1 MERNERHHLSG
12 SLTKV
17 SVAVGLAAL
26 LCVPSASLAADA
38 YSAGNAV
45 PAQAVQQGQTV
56 RGTVV
61 DENGEPMI
69 GVTVKAKDG
78 QAAVTDLDGN
88 FRLAARSGD
97 ELELS
102 YVGYKTLTV
111 RATSA
116 PMSITMEA
124 DVASLDDV
132 VVIGYGTV
140 KKRDLTGAVAT
151 MKNEDIVIA
160 PTGNVMEALQGKI
173 AGMDITKSSGQIG
186 AGVNILLRGSR
197 SIYGDNSP
205 LFIIDG
211 LPGSMDDVNPNDI
224 ESVDVLKD
232 ASSTAIYGS
241 AGANGVVIITT
252 KRGNTGKVNV
262 NFDAYYGFSGSP
274 EYKHGMTG
282 QEWTDYF
289 SEAYAYIN
297 GTYPSNISALM
308 GGNQAYV
315 DAYNNGQ
322 WIDWADEAM
331 GGTATTQKYTLS
343 VSGGTEK
350 TKIYASVMYNRD
362 QGLLENEVRDKYSM
376 RLNLDQQLFKW
387 AKIGLTS
394 SINYSKHNR
403 GENHTFTKSLTSF
416 PLGQAYNDEGEINYE
431 YIDNQYTPLGD
442 YIKNQYVNNT
452 KATYINATGYLELT
466 PLKGLTL
473 RSQLNTSISH
483 SRHGVYWGAQA
494 NALRPTYAG
503 TPAAQWNDI
512 DNYNF
517 NWENIISYNVT
528 VAKDHDF
535 GITGVSSWQR
545 KTTESLTADA
555 GGQDLDVWTF
565 WRMMSGSDFRNES
578 AYSQTQKMSYAVRFN
593 YSYKGRYLFTFS
605 NRWDGVSFFSEGN
618 KWDTFP
624 AGAIAWRISDE
635 PFMKSTRSWLDNLK
649 LRVGAGITGNSGI
662 TQNLGVSGTSAGND
676 EHGGV
681 GMLGAVGAYATQT
694 SVYKYPSAGISL
706 NGQAV
711 PFVQYLA
718 PYGNASLGWEKSYN
732 WNFGLDFSVLG
743 GRIDGSIDYFTTVT
757 RGLLFK
763 RTMPVTSG
771 ATGWGS
777 PLNSWENI
785 AKTSNRGLEFTI
797 NSRNIITKD
806 FRWTTTLT
814 GTWGKEKIESLPDG
828 DIIAEN
834 LFIGQPI
841 KAIYDYKYA
850 GIWGTDTPQE
860 ILDAYGVKPGWV
872 KIETNDKDGDGGV
885 HPYSEDDRKI
895 IGHEN
900 PNWILGLN
908 NTFTYKGFDLTV
920 YIMGRFGQTI
930 YSDLMGQ
937 YTAKS
942 SITQNQI
949 SGIDYWT
956 EDNQGA
962 YFPRPGSGDEQTTGI
977 TALRIFD
984 GSFIKVKNITLGYTL
999 PQSWTRHALIERC
1012 RFYFTAY
1019 NPWIFAMDSMLDGTD
1034 PEMGGSDVFPTYKQY
1049 VFGVNIT
1056 F

>member
-1 MERNERHHLSG
+1 MKKSEKHYLRSG
-12 SLTKV
+12 LTK
-17 SVAVGLAAL
+17 ATAAFGLSAL
-26 LCVPSASLAADA
+26 LCVPVCSYAADA
-38 YSAGNAV
+38 QAKAV
-45 PAQAVQQGQTV
+45 PAQAVQQGHTV
-56 RGTVV
+56 KGKIV

-69 GVTVKAKDG
+69 GVTVRVNGGKA
-78 QAAVTDLDGN
+78 ATVTDLDGN
-88 FRLAARSGD
+88 FSLNARPGD
-97 ELELS
+97 MLEIS
-102 YVGYKTLTV
+102 YVGYKTANV
-111 RATSA
+111 RAKSSA
-116 PMSITMEA
+116 MNIQMEA
-124 DVASLDDV
+124 DVTGLDDV

-140 KKRDLTGAVAT
+140 KKRDLTGAVTT
-151 MKNEDIVIA
+151 MKNEDITIA
-160 PTGNVMEALQGKI
+160 PTGNVMEALQGKV

-252 KRGNTGKVNV
+252 KRGQTGKVNI

-289 SEAYAYIN
+289 SEAYAYKN
-297 GTYPSNISALM
+297 GQYPANISALL
-308 GGNQAYV
+308 GGNQAYI

-331 GGTATTQKYTLS
+331 GGTATTQKYSLS
-343 VSGGTEK
+343 VTGGTEK

-387 AKIGLTS
+387 AKMGVTS

-416 PLGQAYNDEGEINYE
+416 PLGQAYNEDGEINYE

-442 YIKNQYVNNT
+442 YIENQYVNNT
-452 KATYINATGYLELT
+452 KMTYINATGYLELT
-466 PLKGLTL
+466 PVKGLTL
-473 RSQLNTSISH
+473 RTQLNTGISH
-483 SRHGVYWGAQA
+483 QRRGLYWGAEA

-512 DNYNF
+512 DNYNL
-517 NWENIISYNVT
+517 NWENIISYNLT
-528 VAKDHDF
+528 VARDHEF
-535 GITGVSSWQR
+535 GITGVSSWQHN
-545 KTTESLTADA
+545 TTESLTADA

-565 WRMMSGSDFRNES
+565 WRMMSGTEFRNES
-578 AYSQTQKMSYAVRFN
+578 GYSQSKKMSYAVRFN

-605 NRWDGVSFFSEGN
+605 NRWDGVSFFSKGN
-618 KWDTFP
+618 KWDSFP

-662 TQNLGVSGTSAGND
+662 TKNLGVSGTSAGND
-676 EHGGV
+676 EYGGV

-694 SVYKYPSAGISL
+694 QVYKYPSAGISL

-711 PFVQYLA
+711 PFVQYLS

-732 WNFGLDFSVLG
+732 WNFGIDFSVLG
-743 GRIDGSIDYFTTVT
+743 GRIDGSLDYFTTVT
-757 RGLLFK
+757 RGLLFN
-763 RTMPVTSG
+763 RTMPVTSA

-785 AKTSNRGLEFTI
+785 AKTSNQGFEFTI
-797 NSRNIITKD
+797 NSRNIVTKD
-806 FRWTTTLT
+806 FRWNTTLT
-814 GTWGKEKIESLPDG
+814 GTWGREKIESLPSG

-834 LFIGQPI
+834 LFVGQPI

-850 GIWGTDTPQE
+850 GIWGTNTPQSV
-860 ILDAYGVKPGWV
+860 LDAYGVKPGWV
-872 KIETNDKDGDGGV
+872 MIETNDKDGDGGV

-895 IGHEN
+895 LGHQN

-920 YIMGRFGQTI
+920 YVMGRFGQTI

-942 SITQNQI
+942 DITQNQI

-962 YFPRPGSGDEQTTGI
+962 YFPRPGTGDEQTTGI
-977 TALRIFD
+977 TALRIYD
-984 GSFIKVKNITLGYTL
+984 GSFIKIKNITLGYTL
-999 PQSWTRHALIERC
+999 PKSITRHALIEKC

-1049 VFGVNIT
+1049 VFGVNLT

>member
-1 MERNERHHLSG
+1 MKKSEKHYLRSG
-12 SLTKV
+12 LTK
-17 SVAVGLAAL
+17 ATAAFGLSAL
-26 LCVPSASLAADA
+26 LCVPVCSFAADA
-38 YSAGNAV
+38 QAKAV
-45 PAQAVQQGQTV
+45 PAQAVQQGHTV
-56 RGTVV
+56 KGKIV

-69 GVTVKAKDG
+69 GVTVRVNGGKA
-78 QAAVTDLDGN
+78 ATVTDLDGN
-88 FRLAARSGD
+88 FSLNARPGD
-97 ELELS
+97 MLEIS
-102 YVGYKTLTV
+102 YVGYKTANV
-111 RATSA
+111 RAKSSA
-116 PMSITMEA
+116 MNIQMEA
-124 DVASLDDV
+124 DVTGLDDV

-140 KKRDLTGAVAT
+140 KKRDLTGAVTT
-151 MKNEDIVIA
+151 MKNEDITIA
-160 PTGNVMEALQGKI
+160 PTGNVMEALQGKV

-252 KRGNTGKVNV
+252 KRGQTGKVNI

-274 EYKHGMTG
+274 EYEHGMTG

-289 SEAYAYIN
+289 SEAYAYKN
-297 GTYPSNISALM
+297 GQYPANISALL
-308 GGNQAYV
+308 GGNQAYI

-331 GGTATTQKYTLS
+331 GGTATTQKYSLS
-343 VSGGTEK
+343 VTGGTEK

-387 AKIGLTS
+387 AKMGVTS

-416 PLGQAYNDEGEINYE
+416 PLGQAYNEDGEINYE

-442 YIKNQYVNNT
+442 YIENQYVNNT
-452 KATYINATGYLELT
+452 KMTYINATGYLELT
-466 PLKGLTL
+466 PVKGLTL
-473 RSQLNTSISH
+473 RTQLNTGISH
-483 SRHGVYWGAQA
+483 QRRGLYWGAEA

-503 TPAAQWNDI
+503 TPAAQWNGI
-512 DNYNF
+512 DNYNL
-517 NWENIISYNVT
+517 NWENIISYNLT
-528 VAKDHDF
+528 VARDHEF
-535 GITGVSSWQR
+535 GITGVSSWQHN
-545 KTTESLTADA
+545 TTESITADA

-565 WRMMSGSDFRNES
+565 WRMMSGNQFRNES
-578 AYSQTQKMSYAVRFN
+578 AYAQTKKMSYAVRFN

-605 NRWDGVSFFSEGN
+605 NRWDGVSFFSKGN
-618 KWDTFP
+618 KWDSFP

-635 PFMKSTRSWLDNLK
+635 PFMESTRSWLDNLK

-662 TQNLGVSGTSAGND
+662 TDNLGVSGLSAGND

-681 GMLGAVGAYATQT
+681 GMLGAVGAYSTLTQA
-694 SVYKYPSAGISL
+694 YKYPSAGISL

-711 PFVQYLA
+711 PFVQYLS

-732 WNFGLDFSVLG
+732 WNFGIDFSVLG
-743 GRIDGSIDYFTTVT
+743 GRIDGSLDYFTTVT
-757 RGLLFK
+757 RGLLFN
-763 RTMPVTSG
+763 RTMPVTSA

-785 AKTSNRGLEFTI
+785 AKTSNQGFEFTI
-797 NSRNIITKD
+797 NSRNIVTKD
-806 FRWTTTLT
+806 FRWNTTLT
-814 GTWGKEKIESLPDG
+814 GTWGREKIESLPSG

-834 LFIGQPI
+834 LFVGQPI

-850 GIWGTDTPQE
+850 GIWGTNTPQSV
-860 ILDAYGVKPGWV
+860 LDAYGVKPGWV
-872 KIETNDKDGDGGV
+872 MIETNDKDGDGGV

-895 IGHEN
+895 LGHQN

-920 YIMGRFGQTI
+920 YVMGRFGQTI

-942 SITQNQI
+942 DITQNQI

-962 YFPRPGSGDEQTTGI
+962 YFPRPGTGDEQTTGI
-977 TALRIFD
+977 TALRIYD
-984 GSFIKVKNITLGYTL
+984 GSFIKIKNITLGYTL
-999 PQSWTRHALIERC
+999 PKSITRHALIEKC

-1049 VFGVNIT
+1049 VFGVNLT

>member
-1 MERNERHHLSG
+1 MKKSEKHYLRSG
-12 SLTKV
+12 LTK
-17 SVAVGLAAL
+17 ATAAFGLSTL
-26 LCVPSASLAADA
+26 LCVPVCSFAADA
-38 YSAGNAV
+38 QAKAV
-45 PAQAVQQGQTV
+45 PAQAVQQGHTV
-56 RGTVV
+56 KGKIV

-69 GVTVKAKDG
+69 GVTVRVNGGKA
-78 QAAVTDLDGN
+78 ATVTDLDGN
-88 FRLAARSGD
+88 FSLNARPGD
-97 ELELS
+97 MLEIS
-102 YVGYKTLTV
+102 YVGYKTANV
-111 RATSA
+111 RAKSSA
-116 PMSITMEA
+116 MNIQMEA
-124 DVASLDDV
+124 DVTGLDDV

-140 KKRDLTGAVAT
+140 KKRDLTGAVTT
-151 MKNEDIVIA
+151 MKNEDITIA
-160 PTGNVMEALQGKI
+160 PTGNVMEALQGKV

-252 KRGNTGKVNV
+252 KRGQTGKVNI

-289 SEAYAYIN
+289 SEAYAYKN
-297 GTYPSNISALM
+297 GQYPANISALLN
-308 GGNQAYV
+308 GNQAYI

-331 GGTATTQKYTLS
+331 GGTATTQKYSLS
-343 VSGGTEK
+343 VTGGTEK

-387 AKIGLTS
+387 AKMGVTS

-416 PLGQAYNDEGEINYE
+416 PLGQAYNEDGEINYE

-442 YIKNQYVNNT
+442 YIENQYVNNT
-452 KATYINATGYLELT
+452 KMTYINATGYLELT
-466 PLKGLTL
+466 PVKGLTL
-473 RSQLNTSISH
+473 RTQLNTGISH
-483 SRHGVYWGAQA
+483 QRRGLYWGAEA

-512 DNYNF
+512 DNYNL
-517 NWENIISYNVT
+517 NWENIISYNLT
-528 VAKDHDF
+528 VARDHDF
-535 GITGVSSWQR
+535 GITGVSSWQHN
-545 KTTESLTADA
+545 TTESLTADA

-565 WRMMSGSDFRNES
+565 WRMMSGTEFRNES
-578 AYSQTQKMSYAVRFN
+578 GYSQSKKMSYAVRFN

-605 NRWDGVSFFSEGN
+605 NRWDGVSFFSKGN
-618 KWDTFP
+618 KWDSFP

-662 TQNLGVSGTSAGND
+662 TKNLGVSGTSAGND

-694 SVYKYPSAGISL
+694 QVYKYPSAGISL

-711 PFVQYLA
+711 PFVQYLS

-732 WNFGLDFSVLG
+732 WNFGIDFSVLG
-743 GRIDGSIDYFTTVT
+743 GRIDGSLDYFTTVT
-757 RGLLFK
+757 RGLLFN
-763 RTMPVTSG
+763 RTMPVTSA

-785 AKTSNRGLEFTI
+785 AKTSNQGFEFTI
-797 NSRNIITKD
+797 NSRNIVTKD
-806 FRWTTTLT
+806 FRWNTTLT
-814 GTWGKEKIESLPDG
+814 GTWGREKIESLPSG

-834 LFIGQPI
+834 LFVGQPI

-850 GIWGTDTPQE
+850 GIWGTNTPQSV
-860 ILDAYGVKPGWV
+860 LDAYGVKPGWV
-872 KIETNDKDGDGGV
+872 MIETNDKDGDGGV

-895 IGHEN
+895 LGHQN

-920 YIMGRFGQTI
+920 YVMGRFGQTI

-942 SITQNQI
+942 DITQNQI

-962 YFPRPGSGDEQTTGI
+962 YFPRPGTGDEQTTGI
-977 TALRIFD
+977 TALRIYD
-984 GSFIKVKNITLGYTL
+984 GSFIKIKNITLGYTL
-999 PQSWTRHALIERC
+999 PKSITRHALIEKC

-1049 VFGVNIT
+1049 VFGVNLT

>member
-1 MERNERHHLSG
+1 MKKSEKHYLRSG
-12 SLTKV
+12 LTK
-17 SVAVGLAAL
+17 ATAAFGLSAL
-26 LCVPSASLAADA
+26 LCVPVCSYAADA
-38 YSAGNAV
+38 QAKAV
-45 PAQAVQQGQTV
+45 PAQAVQQGHTV
-56 RGTVV
+56 KGKIV

-69 GVTVKAKDG
+69 GVTVRVNGGKA
-78 QAAVTDLDGN
+78 ATVTDLDGN
-88 FRLAARSGD
+88 FSLNARPGD
-97 ELELS
+97 MLEIS
-102 YVGYKTLTV
+102 YVGYKTANV
-111 RATSA
+111 RAKSSA
-116 PMSITMEA
+116 MNIQMEA
-124 DVASLDDV
+124 DVTGLDDV

-140 KKRDLTGAVAT
+140 KKRDLTGAVTT
-151 MKNEDIVIA
+151 MKNEDITIA
-160 PTGNVMEALQGKI
+160 PTGNVMEALQGKV

-252 KRGNTGKVNV
+252 KRGQTGKVNI

-289 SEAYAYIN
+289 SEAYAYKN
-297 GTYPSNISALM
+297 GQYPANISALL
-308 GGNQAYV
+308 GGNQAYI

-331 GGTATTQKYTLS
+331 GGTATTQKYSLS
-343 VSGGTEK
+343 VTGGTDK

-387 AKIGLTS
+387 AKMGVTS

-416 PLGQAYNDEGEINYE
+416 PLGQAYNEDGEINYE

-442 YIKNQYVNNT
+442 YIENQYVNNT
-452 KATYINATGYLELT
+452 KMTYINATGYLELT
-466 PLKGLTL
+466 PVKGLTL
-473 RSQLNTSISH
+473 RTQLNTGISH
-483 SRHGVYWGAQA
+483 QRRGLYWGAEA

-512 DNYNF
+512 DNYNL
-517 NWENIISYNVT
+517 NWENIISYNLT
-528 VAKDHDF
+528 VARDHDF
-535 GITGVSSWQR
+535 GITGVSSWQHN
-545 KTTESLTADA
+545 TTESLTADA

-565 WRMMSGSDFRNES
+565 WRMMSGTEFRNES
-578 AYSQTQKMSYAVRFN
+578 GYSQSKKMSYAVRFN

-605 NRWDGVSFFSEGN
+605 NRWDGVSFFSKGN
-618 KWDTFP
+618 KWDSFP

-662 TQNLGVSGTSAGND
+662 TKNLGVSGTSAGND

-694 SVYKYPSAGISL
+694 QVYKYPSAGISL

-711 PFVQYLA
+711 PFVQYLS

-732 WNFGLDFSVLG
+732 WNFGIDFSVLG
-743 GRIDGSIDYFTTVT
+743 GRIDGSLDYFTTVT
-757 RGLLFK
+757 RGLLFN
-763 RTMPVTSG
+763 RTMPVTSA

-785 AKTSNRGLEFTI
+785 AKTSNQGFEFTI
-797 NSRNIITKD
+797 NSRNIVTKD
-806 FRWTTTLT
+806 FRWNTTLT
-814 GTWGKEKIESLPDG
+814 GTWGREKIESLPSG

-834 LFIGQPI
+834 LFVGQPI

-850 GIWGTDTPQE
+850 GIWGTNTPQSV
-860 ILDAYGVKPGWV
+860 LDAYGVKPGWV
-872 KIETNDKDGDGGV
+872 MIETNDKDGDGGV

-895 IGHEN
+895 LGHQN

-920 YIMGRFGQTI
+920 YVMGRFGQTI

-942 SITQNQI
+942 DITQNQI

-962 YFPRPGSGDEQTTGI
+962 YFPRPGTGDEQTTGI
-977 TALRIFD
+977 TALRIYD
-984 GSFIKVKNITLGYTL
+984 GSFIKIKNITLGYTL
-999 PQSWTRHALIERC
+999 PKSITRHALIEKC

-1049 VFGVNIT
+1049 VFGVNLT

>member
-1 MERNERHHLSG
+1 MKKSEKHYLRSG
-12 SLTKV
+12 LTK
-17 SVAVGLAAL
+17 ATAAFGLSAL
-26 LCVPSASLAADA
+26 LCVPVCSFAADA
-38 YSAGNAV
+38 QAKAV
-45 PAQAVQQGQTV
+45 PAQAVQQGHTV
-56 RGTVV
+56 KGKIV

-69 GVTVKAKDG
+69 GVTVRVNGGKA
-78 QAAVTDLDGN
+78 ATVTDLDGN
-88 FRLAARSGD
+88 FSLNARPGD
-97 ELELS
+97 MLEIS
-102 YVGYKTLTV
+102 YVGYKTANV
-111 RATSA
+111 RAKSSA
-116 PMSITMEA
+116 MNIQMEA
-124 DVASLDDV
+124 DVTGLDDV

-140 KKRDLTGAVAT
+140 KKRDLTGAVTT
-151 MKNEDIVIA
+151 MKNEDITIA
-160 PTGNVMEALQGKI
+160 PTGNVMEALQGKV

-252 KRGNTGKVNV
+252 KRGQTGKVNI

-289 SEAYAYIN
+289 SEAYAYKN
-297 GTYPSNISALM
+297 GQYPANISALL
-308 GGNQAYV
+308 GGNQAYI

-331 GGTATTQKYTLS
+331 GGTATTQKYSLS
-343 VSGGTEK
+343 VTGGTEK

-376 RLNLDQQLFKW
+376 RLNLDLQLFKW
-387 AKIGLTS
+387 AKMGVTS

-416 PLGQAYNDEGEINYE
+416 PLGQAYNEDGEINYE

-442 YIKNQYVNNT
+442 YIENQYVNNT
-452 KATYINATGYLELT
+452 KMTYINATGYLELT
-466 PLKGLTL
+466 PVKGLTL
-473 RSQLNTSISH
+473 RTQLNTGISH
-483 SRHGVYWGAQA
+483 QRRGLYWGAEA

-503 TPAAQWNDI
+503 TPAAQWNGI
-512 DNYNF
+512 DNYNL
-517 NWENIISYNVT
+517 NWENIISYNLT
-528 VAKDHDF
+528 VARDHEF
-535 GITGVSSWQR
+535 GITGVSSWQHN
-545 KTTESLTADA
+545 TTESITADA

-565 WRMMSGSDFRNES
+565 WRMMSGTEFRNES
-578 AYSQTQKMSYAVRFN
+578 GYSQTKKMSYAVRFN

-605 NRWDGVSFFSEGN
+605 NRWDGVSFFSKGN
-618 KWDTFP
+618 KWDSFP

-662 TQNLGVSGTSAGND
+662 TKNLGVSGTSAGND

-694 SVYKYPSAGISL
+694 QVYKYPSAGISL

-711 PFVQYLA
+711 PFVQYLS

-732 WNFGLDFSVLG
+732 WNFGIDFSVLG
-743 GRIDGSIDYFTTVT
+743 GRIDGSLDYFTTVT
-757 RGLLFK
+757 RGLLFN
-763 RTMPVTSG
+763 RTMPVTSA

-785 AKTSNRGLEFTI
+785 AKTSNQGFEFTI
-797 NSRNIITKD
+797 NSRNIVTKD
-806 FRWTTTLT
+806 FRWNTTLT
-814 GTWGKEKIESLPDG
+814 GTWGREKIESLPSG

-834 LFIGQPI
+834 LFVGQPI

-850 GIWGTDTPQE
+850 GIWGTNTPQSV
-860 ILDAYGVKPGWV
+860 LDAYGVKPGWV
-872 KIETNDKDGDGGV
+872 MIETNDKDGDGGV

-895 IGHEN
+895 LGHQN

-920 YIMGRFGQTI
+920 YVMGRFGQTI

-942 SITQNQI
+942 DITQNQI

-962 YFPRPGSGDEQTTGI
+962 YFPRPGTGDEQTTGI
-977 TALRIFD
+977 TALRIYD
-984 GSFIKVKNITLGYTL
+984 GSFIKIKNITLGYTL
-999 PQSWTRHALIERC
+999 PKSITRHALIEKC

-1049 VFGVNIT
+1049 VFGVNLT

>member
-1 MERNERHHLSG
+1 MKKSEKHYLRSG
-12 SLTKV
+12 LTK
-17 SVAVGLAAL
+17 ATAAFGLSAL
-26 LCVPSASLAADA
+26 LCVPVCSFAADA
-38 YSAGNAV
+38 QAKAV
-45 PAQAVQQGQTV
+45 PAQAVQQGHTV
-56 RGTVV
+56 KGKIV

-69 GVTVKAKDG
+69 GVTVRVNGGKA
-78 QAAVTDLDGN
+78 ATVTDLDGN
-88 FRLAARSGD
+88 FSLNARPGD
-97 ELELS
+97 MLEIS
-102 YVGYKTLTV
+102 YVGYKTANV
-111 RATSA
+111 RAKSSA
-116 PMSITMEA
+116 MKIQMEA
-124 DVASLDDV
+124 DVTGLDDV

-140 KKRDLTGAVAT
+140 KKRDLTGAVTT
-151 MKNEDIVIA
+151 MKNEDITIA
-160 PTGNVMEALQGKI
+160 PTGNVMEALQGKV

-252 KRGNTGKVNV
+252 KRGQTGKVNI

-289 SEAYAYIN
+289 SEAYAYKN
-297 GTYPSNISALM
+297 GQYPANISALL
-308 GGNQAYV
+308 GGNQAYI

-331 GGTATTQKYTLS
+331 GGTATTQKYSLS
-343 VSGGTEK
+343 VTGGTEK

-387 AKIGLTS
+387 AKMGVTS

-416 PLGQAYNDEGEINYE
+416 PLGQAYNEDGEINYE

-442 YIKNQYVNNT
+442 YIENQYVNNT
-452 KATYINATGYLELT
+452 KMTYINATGYLELT
-466 PLKGLTL
+466 PVKGLTL
-473 RSQLNTSISH
+473 RTQLNTGISH
-483 SRHGVYWGAQA
+483 QRRGLYWGAEA

-512 DNYNF
+512 DNYNL
-517 NWENIISYNVT
+517 NWENIISYNLT
-528 VAKDHDF
+528 VARDHEF
-535 GITGVSSWQR
+535 GITGVSSWQHN
-545 KTTESLTADA
+545 TTESLTADA

-565 WRMMSGSDFRNES
+565 WRMMSGTEFRNES
-578 AYSQTQKMSYAVRFN
+578 GYSQTKKMSYAVRFN

-605 NRWDGVSFFSEGN
+605 NRWDGVSFFSKGN
-618 KWDTFP
+618 KWDSFP

-662 TQNLGVSGTSAGND
+662 TKNLGVSGTSAGND

-694 SVYKYPSAGISL
+694 QVYKYPSAGISL

-711 PFVQYLA
+711 PFVQYLS

-732 WNFGLDFSVLG
+732 WNFGIDFSVLG
-743 GRIDGSIDYFTTVT
+743 GRIDGSLDYFTTVT
-757 RGLLFK
+757 RGLLFN
-763 RTMPVTSG
+763 RTMPVTSA

-785 AKTSNRGLEFTI
+785 AKTSNQGFEFTI
-797 NSRNIITKD
+797 NSRNIVTKD
-806 FRWTTTLT
+806 FRWNTTLT
-814 GTWGKEKIESLPDG
+814 GTWGREKIESLPSG

-834 LFIGQPI
+834 LFVGQPI

-850 GIWGTDTPQE
+850 GIWGTNTPQSV
-860 ILDAYGVKPGWV
+860 LDAYGVKPGWV
-872 KIETNDKDGDGGV
+872 MIETNDKDGDGGV

-895 IGHEN
+895 LGHQN

-920 YIMGRFGQTI
+920 YVMGRFGQTI

-942 SITQNQI
+942 DITQNQI

-962 YFPRPGSGDEQTTGI
+962 YFPRPGTGDEQTTGI
-977 TALRIFD
+977 TALRIYD
-984 GSFIKVKNITLGYTL
+984 GSFIKIKNITLGYTL
-999 PQSWTRHALIERC
+999 PKSITRHALIEKC

-1049 VFGVNIT
+1049 VFGVNLT

>member
-1 MERNERHHLSG
+1 MKKSEKHYLRSG
-12 SLTKV
+12 LTK
-17 SVAVGLAAL
+17 ATAAFGLSAL
-26 LCVPSASLAADA
+26 LCVPVCSFAADA
-38 YSAGNAV
+38 QAKAV
-45 PAQAVQQGQTV
+45 PAQAVQQGHTV
-56 RGTVV
+56 KGKIV

-69 GVTVKAKDG
+69 GVTVRVNGGKA
-78 QAAVTDLDGN
+78 ATVTDLDGN
-88 FRLAARSGD
+88 FSLNARPGD
-97 ELELS
+97 MLEIS
-102 YVGYKTLTV
+102 YVGYKTANV
-111 RATSA
+111 RAKSSA
-116 PMSITMEA
+116 MNIQMEA
-124 DVASLDDV
+124 DVTGLDDV

-140 KKRDLTGAVAT
+140 KKRDLTGAVTT
-151 MKNEDIVIA
+151 MKNEDITIA
-160 PTGNVMEALQGKI
+160 PTGNVMEALQGKV

-252 KRGNTGKVNV
+252 KRGQTGKVNI

-289 SEAYAYIN
+289 SEAYAYKN
-297 GTYPSNISALM
+297 GQYPANISALL
-308 GGNQAYV
+308 GGNQAYI

-331 GGTATTQKYTLS
+331 GGTATTQKYSLS
-343 VSGGTEK
+343 VTGGTEK

-387 AKIGLTS
+387 AKMGVTS

-416 PLGQAYNDEGEINYE
+416 PLGQAYNEDGEINYE

-442 YIKNQYVNNT
+442 YIENQYVNNT
-452 KATYINATGYLELT
+452 KMTYINATGYLELT
-466 PLKGLTL
+466 PVKGLTL
-473 RSQLNTSISH
+473 RTQLNTGISH
-483 SRHGVYWGAQA
+483 QRRGLYWGAEA

-512 DNYNF
+512 DNYNL
-517 NWENIISYNVT
+517 NWENIISYNLT
-528 VAKDHDF
+528 VARDHDF
-535 GITGVSSWQR
+535 GITGVSSWQHN
-545 KTTESLTADA
+545 TTESLTADA

-565 WRMMSGSDFRNES
+565 WRMMSGTEFRNES
-578 AYSQTQKMSYAVRFN
+578 GYSQTKKMSYAVRFN

-605 NRWDGVSFFSEGN
+605 NRWDGVSFFSKGN
-618 KWDTFP
+618 KWDSFP

-662 TQNLGVSGTSAGND
+662 TKNLGVSGTSAGND

-694 SVYKYPSAGISL
+694 QVYKYPSAGISL

-711 PFVQYLA
+711 PFVQYLS

-732 WNFGLDFSVLG
+732 WNFGIDFSVLG
-743 GRIDGSIDYFTTVT
+743 GRIDGSLDYFTTVT
-757 RGLLFK
+757 RGLLFN
-763 RTMPVTSG
+763 RTMPVTSA

-785 AKTSNRGLEFTI
+785 AKTSNQGFEFTI
-797 NSRNIITKD
+797 NSRNIVTKD
-806 FRWTTTLT
+806 FRWNTTLT
-814 GTWGKEKIESLPDG
+814 GTWGREKIESLPSG

-834 LFIGQPI
+834 LFVGQPI

-850 GIWGTDTPQE
+850 GIWGTNTPQSV
-860 ILDAYGVKPGWV
+860 LDAYGVKPGWV
-872 KIETNDKDGDGGV
+872 MIETNDKDGDGGV

-895 IGHEN
+895 LGHQN

-920 YIMGRFGQTI
+920 YVMGRFGQTI

-942 SITQNQI
+942 DITQNQI

-962 YFPRPGSGDEQTTGI
+962 YFPRPGTGDEQTTGI
-977 TALRIFD
+977 TALRIYD
-984 GSFIKVKNITLGYTL
+984 GSFIKIKNITLGYTL
-999 PQSWTRHALIERC
+999 PKSITRHALIEKC

-1049 VFGVNIT
+1049 VFGVNLT

>member
-1 MERNERHHLSG
+1 MKKSEKHYLRSG
-12 SLTKV
+12 LTK
-17 SVAVGLAAL
+17 ATAAFGLSAL
-26 LCVPSASLAADA
+26 LCVPVCSYAADA
-38 YSAGNAV
+38 QAKAV
-45 PAQAVQQGQTV
+45 PAQAVQQGHTV
-56 RGTVV
+56 KGKIV

-69 GVTVKAKDG
+69 GVTVRVNGGKA
-78 QAAVTDLDGN
+78 ATVTDLDGN
-88 FRLAARSGD
+88 FSLNARPGD
-97 ELELS
+97 MLEIS
-102 YVGYKTLTV
+102 YVGYKTANV
-111 RATSA
+111 RAKSSA
-116 PMSITMEA
+116 MNIQMEA
-124 DVASLDDV
+124 DVTGLDDV

-140 KKRDLTGAVAT
+140 KKRDLTGAVTT
-151 MKNEDIVIA
+151 MKNEDITIA
-160 PTGNVMEALQGKI
+160 PTGNVMEALQGKV

-252 KRGNTGKVNV
+252 KRGQTGKVNI

-289 SEAYAYIN
+289 SEAYAYKN
-297 GTYPSNISALM
+297 GQYPANISALL
-308 GGNQAYV
+308 GGNQAYI

-331 GGTATTQKYTLS
+331 GGTATTQKYSLS
-343 VSGGTEK
+343 VTGGTEK
-350 TKIYASVMYNRD
+350 TKIYVSVMYNRD

-387 AKIGLTS
+387 AKMGVTS

-416 PLGQAYNDEGEINYE
+416 PLGQAYNEDGEINYE

-442 YIKNQYVNNT
+442 YIENQYVNNT
-452 KATYINATGYLELT
+452 KMTYINATGYLELT
-466 PLKGLTL
+466 PVKGLTL
-473 RSQLNTSISH
+473 RTQLNTGISH
-483 SRHGVYWGAQA
+483 QRRGLYWGAEA

-512 DNYNF
+512 DNYNL
-517 NWENIISYNVT
+517 NWENIISYNLT
-528 VAKDHDF
+528 VARDHEF
-535 GITGVSSWQR
+535 GITGVSSWQHN
-545 KTTESLTADA
+545 TTESITADA

-565 WRMMSGSDFRNES
+565 WRMMSGTEFRNES
-578 AYSQTQKMSYAVRFN
+578 GYSQTKKMSYAVRFN

-605 NRWDGVSFFSEGN
+605 NRWDGVSFFSKGN
-618 KWDTFP
+618 KWDSFP

-662 TQNLGVSGTSAGND
+662 TKNLGVSGTSAGND

-694 SVYKYPSAGISL
+694 QVYKYPSAGISL

-711 PFVQYLA
+711 PFVQYLS

-732 WNFGLDFSVLG
+732 WNFGIDFSVLG
-743 GRIDGSIDYFTTVT
+743 GRIDGSLDYFTTVT
-757 RGLLFK
+757 RGLLFN
-763 RTMPVTSG
+763 RTMPVTSA

-785 AKTSNRGLEFTI
+785 AKTSNQGFEFTI
-797 NSRNIITKD
+797 NSRNIVTKD
-806 FRWTTTLT
+806 FRWNTTLT
-814 GTWGKEKIESLPDG
+814 GTWGREKIESLPSG

-834 LFIGQPI
+834 LFVGQPI

-850 GIWGTDTPQE
+850 GIWGTNTPQSV
-860 ILDAYGVKPGWV
+860 LDAYGVKPGWV
-872 KIETNDKDGDGGV
+872 MIETNDKDGDGGV

-895 IGHEN
+895 LGHQN

-920 YIMGRFGQTI
+920 YVMGRFGQTI

-942 SITQNQI
+942 DITQNQI

-962 YFPRPGSGDEQTTGI
+962 YFPRPGTGDEQTTGI
-977 TALRIFD
+977 TALRIYD
-984 GSFIKVKNITLGYTL
+984 GSFIKIKNITLGYTL
-999 PQSWTRHALIERC
+999 PKSITRHALIEKC

-1049 VFGVNIT
+1049 VFGVNLT

>member
-1 MERNERHHLSG
+1 MKKSEKHYLRSG
-12 SLTKV
+12 LTK
-17 SVAVGLAAL
+17 ATAAFGLSAL
-26 LCVPSASLAADA
+26 LCVPVCSYAADA
-38 YSAGNAV
+38 QAKAV
-45 PAQAVQQGQTV
+45 PAQAVQQGHTV
-56 RGTVV
+56 KGKIV

-69 GVTVKAKDG
+69 GVTVRVNGGKA
-78 QAAVTDLDGN
+78 ATVTDLDGN
-88 FRLAARSGD
+88 FSLNARPGD
-97 ELELS
+97 MLEIS
-102 YVGYKTLTV
+102 YVGYKTANV
-111 RATSA
+111 RAKSSA
-116 PMSITMEA
+116 MNIQMEA
-124 DVASLDDV
+124 DVTGLDDV

-140 KKRDLTGAVAT
+140 KKRDLTGAVTT
-151 MKNEDIVIA
+151 MKNEDITIA
-160 PTGNVMEALQGKI
+160 PTGNVMEALQGKV

-252 KRGNTGKVNV
+252 KRGQTGKVNI

-289 SEAYAYIN
+289 SEAYAYKN
-297 GTYPSNISALM
+297 GQYPANISALL
-308 GGNQAYV
+308 GGNQAYI

-331 GGTATTQKYTLS
+331 GGTATTQKYSLS
-343 VSGGTEK
+343 VTGGTEK

-387 AKIGLTS
+387 AKMGVTS

-416 PLGQAYNDEGEINYE
+416 PLGQAYNEDGEINYE

-442 YIKNQYVNNT
+442 YIENQYVNNT
-452 KATYINATGYLELT
+452 KMTYINATGYLELT
-466 PLKGLTL
+466 PVKGLTL
-473 RSQLNTSISH
+473 RTQLNTGISH
-483 SRHGVYWGAQA
+483 QRRGLYWGAEA

-512 DNYNF
+512 DNYNL
-517 NWENIISYNVT
+517 NWENIISYNLT
-528 VAKDHDF
+528 VARDHDF
-535 GITGVSSWQR
+535 GITGVSSWQHN
-545 KTTESLTADA
+545 TTESLTADA

-565 WRMMSGSDFRNES
+565 WRMMSGTEFRNES
-578 AYSQTQKMSYAVRFN
+578 GYSQTKKMSYAVRFN

-605 NRWDGVSFFSEGN
+605 NRWDGVSFFSKGN
-618 KWDTFP
+618 KWDSFP

-662 TQNLGVSGTSAGND
+662 TKNLGVSGTSAGND

-694 SVYKYPSAGISL
+694 QVYKYPSAGISL

-711 PFVQYLA
+711 PFVQYLS

-732 WNFGLDFSVLG
+732 WNFGIDFSVLG
-743 GRIDGSIDYFTTVT
+743 GRIDGSLDYFTTVT
-757 RGLLFK
+757 RGLLFN
-763 RTMPVTSG
+763 RTMPVTSA

-785 AKTSNRGLEFTI
+785 AKTSNQGFEFTI
-797 NSRNIITKD
+797 NSRNIVTKD
-806 FRWTTTLT
+806 FRWNTTLT
-814 GTWGKEKIESLPDG
+814 GTWGREKIESLPSG

-834 LFIGQPI
+834 LFVGQPI

-850 GIWGTDTPQE
+850 GIWGTNTPQSV
-860 ILDAYGVKPGWV
+860 LDAYGVKPGWV
-872 KIETNDKDGDGGV
+872 MIETNDKDGDGGV

-895 IGHEN
+895 LGHQN

-920 YIMGRFGQTI
+920 YVMGRFGQTI

-942 SITQNQI
+942 DITQNQI

-962 YFPRPGSGDEQTTGI
+962 YFPRPGTGDEQTTGI
-977 TALRIFD
+977 TALRIYD
-984 GSFIKVKNITLGYTL
+984 GSFIKIKNITLGYTL
-999 PQSWTRHALIERC
+999 PKSITRHALIEKC

-1049 VFGVNIT
+1049 VFGVNLT

>member
-1 MERNERHHLSG
+1 MKKSEKHYLRSG
-12 SLTKV
+12 LTK
-17 SVAVGLAAL
+17 ATAAFGLSAL
-26 LCVPSASLAADA
+26 LCVPVCSYAADA
-38 YSAGNAV
+38 QAKAV
-45 PAQAVQQGQTV
+45 PAQAVQQGHTV
-56 RGTVV
+56 KGKIV

-69 GVTVKAKDG
+69 GVTVRVNGGKA
-78 QAAVTDLDGN
+78 ATVTDLDGN
-88 FRLAARSGD
+88 FSLNARPGD
-97 ELELS
+97 MLEIS
-102 YVGYKTLTV
+102 YVGYKTANV
-111 RATSA
+111 RAKSSA
-116 PMSITMEA
+116 MNIQMEA
-124 DVASLDDV
+124 DVTGLDDV

-140 KKRDLTGAVAT
+140 KKRDLTGAVTT
-151 MKNEDIVIA
+151 MKNEDITIA
-160 PTGNVMEALQGKI
+160 PTGNVMEALQGKV

-252 KRGNTGKVNV
+252 KRGQTGKVNI

-289 SEAYAYIN
+289 SEAYAYKN
-297 GTYPSNISALM
+297 GQYPANISALLN
-308 GGNQAYV
+308 GNQAYI

-331 GGTATTQKYTLS
+331 GGTATTQKYSLS
-343 VSGGTEK
+343 VTGGTDK
-350 TKIYASVMYNRD
+350 TKIYAAVMYNRD

-376 RLNLDQQLFKW
+376 RLNLDQQLFQW
-387 AKIGLTS
+387 AKMGVTS

-416 PLGQAYNDEGEINYE
+416 PLGQAYNEDGEINYE

-442 YIKNQYVNNT
+442 YIENQYVNNT
-452 KATYINATGYLELT
+452 KMTYINATGYLELT
-466 PLKGLTL
+466 PVKGLTL
-473 RSQLNTSISH
+473 RTQLNTGISH
-483 SRHGVYWGAQA
+483 QRRGLYWGAEA

-512 DNYNF
+512 DNYNL
-517 NWENIISYNVT
+517 NWENIISYNLT
-528 VAKDHDF
+528 VARDHDF
-535 GITGVSSWQR
+535 GITGVSSWQHN
-545 KTTESLTADA
+545 TTESLTADA

-565 WRMMSGSDFRNES
+565 WRMMSGTEFRNES
-578 AYSQTQKMSYAVRFN
+578 GYSQSKKMSYAVRFN

-605 NRWDGVSFFSEGN
+605 NRWDGVSFFSKGN
-618 KWDTFP
+618 KWDSFP

-662 TQNLGVSGTSAGND
+662 TKNLGVSGTSAGND

-694 SVYKYPSAGISL
+694 QVYKYPSAGISL

-711 PFVQYLA
+711 PFVQYLS

-732 WNFGLDFSVLG
+732 WNFGIDFSVLG
-743 GRIDGSIDYFTTVT
+743 GRIDGSLDYFTTVT
-757 RGLLFK
+757 RGLLFN
-763 RTMPVTSG
+763 RTMPVTSA

-785 AKTSNRGLEFTI
+785 AKTSNQGFEFTI
-797 NSRNIITKD
+797 NSRNIVTKD
-806 FRWTTTLT
+806 FRWNTTLT
-814 GTWGKEKIESLPDG
+814 GTWGREKIESLPSG

-834 LFIGQPI
+834 LFVGQPI

-850 GIWGTDTPQE
+850 GIWGTNTPQSV
-860 ILDAYGVKPGWV
+860 LDAYGVKPGWV
-872 KIETNDKDGDGGV
+872 MIETNDKDGDGGV

-895 IGHEN
+895 LGHQN

-920 YIMGRFGQTI
+920 YVMGRFGQTI

-942 SITQNQI
+942 DITQNQI

-962 YFPRPGSGDEQTTGI
+962 YFPRPGTGDEQTTGI
-977 TALRIFD
+977 TALRIYD
-984 GSFIKVKNITLGYTL
+984 GSFIKIKNITLGYTL
-999 PQSWTRHALIERC
+999 PKSITRHALIEKC

-1049 VFGVNIT
+1049 VFGVNLT

>member
-1 MERNERHHLSG
+1 MKKSEKHYLRSG
-12 SLTKV
+12 LTK
-17 SVAVGLAAL
+17 ATAAFGLSAL
-26 LCVPSASLAADA
+26 LCVPVCSFAADA
-38 YSAGNAV
+38 QAKAV
-45 PAQAVQQGQTV
+45 PAQAVQQGHTV
-56 RGTVV
+56 KGKIV

-69 GVTVKAKDG
+69 GVTVRVNGGKA
-78 QAAVTDLDGN
+78 ATVTDLDGN
-88 FRLAARSGD
+88 FSLNARPGD
-97 ELELS
+97 MLEIS
-102 YVGYKTLTV
+102 YVGYKTANV
-111 RATSA
+111 RAKSSA
-116 PMSITMEA
+116 MNIQMEA
-124 DVASLDDV
+124 DVTGLDDV

-140 KKRDLTGAVAT
+140 KKRDLTGAVTT
-151 MKNEDIVIA
+151 MKNEDITIA
-160 PTGNVMEALQGKI
+160 PTGNVMEALQGKV

-252 KRGNTGKVNV
+252 KRGQTGKVNI

-289 SEAYAYIN
+289 SEAYAYKN
-297 GTYPSNISALM
+297 GQYPANISALLN
-308 GGNQAYV
+308 GNQAYI

-331 GGTATTQKYTLS
+331 GGTATTQKYSLS
-343 VSGGTEK
+343 VTGGTDK

-387 AKIGLTS
+387 AKMGVTS

-416 PLGQAYNDEGEINYE
+416 PLGQAYNEDGEINYE

-442 YIKNQYVNNT
+442 YIENQYVNNT
-452 KATYINATGYLELT
+452 KMTYINATGYLELT
-466 PLKGLTL
+466 PVKGLTL
-473 RSQLNTSISH
+473 RTQLNTGISH
-483 SRHGVYWGAQA
+483 QRRGLYWGAEA

-512 DNYNF
+512 DNYNL
-517 NWENIISYNVT
+517 NWENIISYNLT
-528 VAKDHDF
+528 VARDHDF
-535 GITGVSSWQR
+535 GITGVSSWQHN
-545 KTTESLTADA
+545 TTESLTADA

-565 WRMMSGSDFRNES
+565 WRMMSGTEFRNES
-578 AYSQTQKMSYAVRFN
+578 GYSQSKKMSYAVRFN

-605 NRWDGVSFFSEGN
+605 NRWDGVSFFSKGN
-618 KWDTFP
+618 KWDSFP

-662 TQNLGVSGTSAGND
+662 TKNLGVSGTSAGND

-694 SVYKYPSAGISL
+694 QVYKYPSAGISL

-711 PFVQYLA
+711 PFVQYLS

-732 WNFGLDFSVLG
+732 WNFGIDFSVLG
-743 GRIDGSIDYFTTVT
+743 GRIDGSLDYFTTVT
-757 RGLLFK
+757 RGLLFN
-763 RTMPVTSG
+763 RTMPVTSA

-785 AKTSNRGLEFTI
+785 AKTSNQGFEFTI
-797 NSRNIITKD
+797 NSRNIVTKD
-806 FRWTTTLT
+806 FRWNTTLT
-814 GTWGKEKIESLPDG
+814 GTWGREKIESLPSG

-834 LFIGQPI
+834 LFVGQPI

-850 GIWGTDTPQE
+850 GIWGTNTPQSV
-860 ILDAYGVKPGWV
+860 LDAYGVKPGWV
-872 KIETNDKDGDGGV
+872 MIETNDKDGDGGV

-895 IGHEN
+895 LGHQN

-920 YIMGRFGQTI
+920 YVMGRFGQTI

-942 SITQNQI
+942 DITQNQI

-962 YFPRPGSGDEQTTGI
+962 YFPRPGTGDEQTTGI
-977 TALRIFD
+977 TALRIYD
-984 GSFIKVKNITLGYTL
+984 GSFIKIKNITLGYTL
-999 PQSWTRHALIERC
+999 PKSITRHALIEKC

-1049 VFGVNIT
+1049 VFGVNLT

>member
-1 MERNERHHLSG
+1 MKKSEKHYLRSG
-12 SLTKV
+12 LTK
-17 SVAVGLAAL
+17 ATAAFGLSAL
-26 LCVPSASLAADA
+26 LCVPVCSFAADA
-38 YSAGNAV
+38 QAKAV
-45 PAQAVQQGQTV
+45 PAQAVQQGHTV
-56 RGTVV
+56 KGKIV

-69 GVTVKAKDG
+69 GVTVRVNGGKA
-78 QAAVTDLDGN
+78 ATVTDLDGN
-88 FRLAARSGD
+88 FSLNARPGD
-97 ELELS
+97 MLEIS
-102 YVGYKTLTV
+102 YVGYKTANV
-111 RATSA
+111 RAKSSA
-116 PMSITMEA
+116 MNIQMEA
-124 DVASLDDV
+124 DVTGLDDV

-140 KKRDLTGAVAT
+140 KKRDLTGAVTT
-151 MKNEDIVIA
+151 MKNEDITIA
-160 PTGNVMEALQGKI
+160 PTGNVMEALQGKV

-252 KRGNTGKVNV
+252 KRGQTGKVNI

-289 SEAYAYIN
+289 SEAYAYKN
-297 GTYPSNISALM
+297 GQYPANISALL
-308 GGNQAYV
+308 GGNQAYI

-331 GGTATTQKYTLS
+331 GGTATTQKYSLS
-343 VSGGTEK
+343 VTGGTDK

-387 AKIGLTS
+387 AKMGVTS

-416 PLGQAYNDEGEINYE
+416 PLGQAYNEDGEINYE

-442 YIKNQYVNNT
+442 YIENQYVNNT
-452 KATYINATGYLELT
+452 KMTYINATGYLELT
-466 PLKGLTL
+466 PVKGLTL
-473 RSQLNTSISH
+473 RTQLNTGISH
-483 SRHGVYWGAQA
+483 QRRGLYWGAEA

-512 DNYNF
+512 DNYNL
-517 NWENIISYNVT
+517 NWENIISYNLT
-528 VAKDHDF
+528 VARDHDF
-535 GITGVSSWQR
+535 GITGVSSWQHN
-545 KTTESLTADA
+545 TTESLTADA

-565 WRMMSGSDFRNES
+565 WRMMSGTEFRNES
-578 AYSQTQKMSYAVRFN
+578 GYSQSKKMSYAVRFN

-605 NRWDGVSFFSEGN
+605 NRWDGVSFFSKGN
-618 KWDTFP
+618 KWDSFP

-662 TQNLGVSGTSAGND
+662 TKNLGVSGTSAGND

-694 SVYKYPSAGISL
+694 QVYKYPSAGISL

-711 PFVQYLA
+711 PFVQYLS

-732 WNFGLDFSVLG
+732 WNFGIDFSVLG
-743 GRIDGSIDYFTTVT
+743 GRIDGSLDYFTTVT
-757 RGLLFK
+757 RGLLFN
-763 RTMPVTSG
+763 RTMPVTSA

-785 AKTSNRGLEFTI
+785 AKTSNQGFEFTI
-797 NSRNIITKD
+797 NSRNIVTKD
-806 FRWTTTLT
+806 FRWNTTLT
-814 GTWGKEKIESLPDG
+814 GTWGREKIESLPSG

-834 LFIGQPI
+834 LFVGQPI

-850 GIWGTDTPQE
+850 GIWGTNTPQSV
-860 ILDAYGVKPGWV
+860 LDAYGVKPGWV
-872 KIETNDKDGDGGV
+872 MIETNDKDGDGGV

-895 IGHEN
+895 LGHQN

-920 YIMGRFGQTI
+920 YVMGRFGQTI

-942 SITQNQI
+942 DITQNQI

-962 YFPRPGSGDEQTTGI
+962 YFPRPGTGDEQTTGI
-977 TALRIFD
+977 TALRIYD
-984 GSFIKVKNITLGYTL
+984 GSFIKIKNITLGYTL
-999 PQSWTRHALIERC
+999 PKSITRHALIEKC

-1049 VFGVNIT
+1049 VFGVNLT

>member
-1 MERNERHHLSG
+1 MKKSEKHYLRSG
-12 SLTKV
+12 LTK
-17 SVAVGLAAL
+17 ATAAFGLSAL
-26 LCVPSASLAADA
+26 LCVPVCSYAADA
-38 YSAGNAV
+38 QAKAV
-45 PAQAVQQGQTV
+45 PAQAVQQGHTV
-56 RGTVV
+56 KGKIV

-69 GVTVKAKDG
+69 GVTVRVNGGKA
-78 QAAVTDLDGN
+78 ATVTDLDGN
-88 FRLAARSGD
+88 FSLNARPGD
-97 ELELS
+97 MLEIS
-102 YVGYKTLTV
+102 YVGYKTANV
-111 RATSA
+111 RAKSSA
-116 PMSITMEA
+116 MNIQMEA
-124 DVASLDDV
+124 DVTGLDDV

-140 KKRDLTGAVAT
+140 KKRDLTGAVTT
-151 MKNEDIVIA
+151 MKNEDITIA
-160 PTGNVMEALQGKI
+160 PTGNVMEALQGKV

-252 KRGNTGKVNV
+252 KRGQTGKVNI

-289 SEAYAYIN
+289 SEAYAYKN
-297 GTYPSNISALM
+297 GQYPANISALLS
-308 GGNQAYV
+308 GNQAYI

-331 GGTATTQKYTLS
+331 GGTATTQKYSLS
-343 VSGGTEK
+343 VTGGTEK

-387 AKIGLTS
+387 AKMGVTS

-416 PLGQAYNDEGEINYE
+416 PLGQAYNEDGEINYE

-442 YIKNQYVNNT
+442 YIENQYVNNT
-452 KATYINATGYLELT
+452 KMTYINATGYLELT
-466 PLKGLTL
+466 PVKGLTL
-473 RSQLNTSISH
+473 RTQLNTGISH
-483 SRHGVYWGAQA
+483 QRRGLYWGAEA

-512 DNYNF
+512 DNYNL
-517 NWENIISYNVT
+517 NWENIISYNLT
-528 VAKDHDF
+528 VARDHDF
-535 GITGVSSWQR
+535 GITGVSSWQHN
-545 KTTESLTADA
+545 TTESITADA

-565 WRMMSGSDFRNES
+565 WRMMSGTEFRNES
-578 AYSQTQKMSYAVRFN
+578 GYSQTKKMSYAVRFN

-605 NRWDGVSFFSEGN
+605 NRWDGVSFFSKGN
-618 KWDTFP
+618 KWDSFP

-662 TQNLGVSGTSAGND
+662 TKNLGVSGTSAGND

-694 SVYKYPSAGISL
+694 QVYKYPSAGISL

-711 PFVQYLA
+711 PFVQYLS

-732 WNFGLDFSVLG
+732 WNFGIDFSVLG
-743 GRIDGSIDYFTTVT
+743 GRIDGSLDYFTTVT
-757 RGLLFK
+757 RGLLFN
-763 RTMPVTSG
+763 RTMPVTSA

-785 AKTSNRGLEFTI
+785 AKTSNQGFEFTI
-797 NSRNIITKD
+797 NSRNIVTKD
-806 FRWTTTLT
+806 FRWNTTLT
-814 GTWGKEKIESLPDG
+814 GTWGREKIESLPSG

-834 LFIGQPI
+834 LFVGQPI

-850 GIWGTDTPQE
+850 GIWGTNTPQSV
-860 ILDAYGVKPGWV
+860 LDAYGVKPGWV
-872 KIETNDKDGDGGV
+872 MIETNDKDGDGGV

-895 IGHEN
+895 LGHQN

-920 YIMGRFGQTI
+920 YVMGRFGQTI

-942 SITQNQI
+942 DITQNQI

-962 YFPRPGSGDEQTTGI
+962 YFPRPGTGDEQTTGI
-977 TALRIFD
+977 TALRIYD
-984 GSFIKVKNITLGYTL
+984 GSFIKIKNITLGYTL
-999 PQSWTRHALIERC
+999 PKSITRHALIEKC

-1049 VFGVNIT
+1049 VFGVNLT

>member
-1 MERNERHHLSG
+1 MKKSEKHYLRSG
-12 SLTKV
+12 LTK
-17 SVAVGLAAL
+17 ATAAFGLSAL
-26 LCVPSASLAADA
+26 LCVPVCSFAADA
-38 YSAGNAV
+38 QAKAV
-45 PAQAVQQGQTV
+45 PAQAVQQGHTV
-56 RGTVV
+56 KGKIV

-69 GVTVKAKDG
+69 GVTVRVNGGKA
-78 QAAVTDLDGN
+78 ATVTDLDGN
-88 FRLAARSGD
+88 FSLNARPGD
-97 ELELS
+97 MLEIS
-102 YVGYKTLTV
+102 YVGYKTANV
-111 RATSA
+111 RAKSSA
-116 PMSITMEA
+116 MNIQMEA
-124 DVASLDDV
+124 DVTGLDDV

-140 KKRDLTGAVAT
+140 KKRDLTGAVTT
-151 MKNEDIVIA
+151 MKNEDITIA
-160 PTGNVMEALQGKI
+160 PTGNVMEALQGKV

-252 KRGNTGKVNV
+252 KRGQTGKVNI

-289 SEAYAYIN
+289 SEAYAYKN
-297 GTYPSNISALM
+297 GQYPANISALL
-308 GGNQAYV
+308 GGNQAYI

-331 GGTATTQKYTLS
+331 GGTATTQKYSLS
-343 VSGGTEK
+343 VTGGTEK

-387 AKIGLTS
+387 AKMGVTS

-416 PLGQAYNDEGEINYE
+416 PLGQAYNEDGEINYE

-442 YIKNQYVNNT
+442 YIENQYVNNT
-452 KATYINATGYLELT
+452 KMTYINATGYLELT
-466 PLKGLTL
+466 PVKGLTL
-473 RSQLNTSISH
+473 RTQLNTGISH
-483 SRHGVYWGAQA
+483 QRRGLYWGAEA

-503 TPAAQWNDI
+503 TPAAQWNGI
-512 DNYNF
+512 DNYNL
-517 NWENIISYNVT
+517 NWENIISYNLT
-528 VAKDHDF
+528 VARDHEF
-535 GITGVSSWQR
+535 GITGVSSWQHN
-545 KTTESLTADA
+545 TTESITADA

-565 WRMMSGSDFRNES
+565 WRMMSGTEFRNES
-578 AYSQTQKMSYAVRFN
+578 AYAQTKKMSYAVRFN

-605 NRWDGVSFFSEGN
+605 NRWDGVSFFSKGN
-618 KWDTFP
+618 KWDSFP

-635 PFMKSTRSWLDNLK
+635 PFMESTRSWLDNLK

-662 TQNLGVSGTSAGND
+662 TDNLGVSGLSAGND

-681 GMLGAVGAYATQT
+681 GMLGAVGAYSTLTQA
-694 SVYKYPSAGISL
+694 YKYPSAGISL

-711 PFVQYLA
+711 PFVQYLS

-732 WNFGLDFSVLG
+732 WNFGIDFSVLG
-743 GRIDGSIDYFTTVT
+743 GRIDGSLDYFTTVT
-757 RGLLFK
+757 RGLLFN
-763 RTMPVTSG
+763 RTMPVTSA

-785 AKTSNRGLEFTI
+785 AKTSNQGFEFTI
-797 NSRNIITKD
+797 NSRNIVTKD
-806 FRWTTTLT
+806 FRWNTTLT
-814 GTWGKEKIESLPDG
+814 GTWGREKIESLPSG

-834 LFIGQPI
+834 LFVGQPI

-850 GIWGTDTPQE
+850 GIWGTNTPQSV
-860 ILDAYGVKPGWV
+860 LDAYGVKPGWV
-872 KIETNDKDGDGGV
+872 MIETNDKDGDGGV

-895 IGHEN
+895 LGHQN

-920 YIMGRFGQTI
+920 YVMGRFGQTI

-942 SITQNQI
+942 DITQNQI

-962 YFPRPGSGDEQTTGI
+962 YFPRPGTGDEQTTGI
-977 TALRIFD
+977 TALRIYD
-984 GSFIKVKNITLGYTL
+984 GSFIKIKNITLGYTL
-999 PQSWTRHALIERC
+999 PKSITRHALIEKC

-1049 VFGVNIT
+1049 VFGVNLT

>member
-1 MERNERHHLSG
+1 MKKSEKHYLRSG
-12 SLTKV
+12 LTK
-17 SVAVGLAAL
+17 ATAAFGLSAL
-26 LCVPSASLAADA
+26 LCVPVCSFAADA
-38 YSAGNAV
+38 QAKAV
-45 PAQAVQQGQTV
+45 PAQAVQQGHTV
-56 RGTVV
+56 KGKIV

-69 GVTVKAKDG
+69 GVTVRVNGGKA
-78 QAAVTDLDGN
+78 ATVTDLDGN
-88 FRLAARSGD
+88 FSLNARPGD
-97 ELELS
+97 MLEIS
-102 YVGYKTLTV
+102 YVGYKTANV
-111 RATSA
+111 RAKSSA
-116 PMSITMEA
+116 MNIQMEA
-124 DVASLDDV
+124 DVTGLDDV

-140 KKRDLTGAVAT
+140 KKRDLTGAVTT
-151 MKNEDIVIA
+151 MKNEDITIA
-160 PTGNVMEALQGKI
+160 PTGNVMEALQGKV

-252 KRGNTGKVNV
+252 KRGQTGKVNI

-289 SEAYAYIN
+289 SEAYAYKN
-297 GTYPSNISALM
+297 GQYPANISALL
-308 GGNQAYV
+308 GGNQAYI

-331 GGTATTQKYTLS
+331 GGTATTQKYSLS
-343 VSGGTEK
+343 VTGGTEK

-387 AKIGLTS
+387 AKMGVTS

-416 PLGQAYNDEGEINYE
+416 PLGQAYNEDGEINYE

-442 YIKNQYVNNT
+442 YIENQYVNNT
-452 KATYINATGYLELT
+452 KMTYINATGYLELT
-466 PLKGLTL
+466 PVKGLTL
-473 RSQLNTSISH
+473 RTQLNTGISH
-483 SRHGVYWGAQA
+483 QRRGLYWGAEA

-503 TPAAQWNDI
+503 TPAAQWNGI
-512 DNYNF
+512 DNYNL
-517 NWENIISYNVT
+517 NWENIISYNLT
-528 VAKDHDF
+528 VARDHEF
-535 GITGVSSWQR
+535 GITGVSSWQHN
-545 KTTESLTADA
+545 TTESITADA

-565 WRMMSGSDFRNES
+565 WRMMSGTEFRNES
-578 AYSQTQKMSYAVRFN
+578 GYSQTKKMSYAVRFN

-605 NRWDGVSFFSEGN
+605 NRWDGVSFFSKGN
-618 KWDTFP
+618 KWDSFP

-662 TQNLGVSGTSAGND
+662 TKNLGVSGTSAGND

-694 SVYKYPSAGISL
+694 QVYKYPSAGISL

-711 PFVQYLA
+711 PFVQYLS

-732 WNFGLDFSVLG
+732 WNFGIDFSVLG
-743 GRIDGSIDYFTTVT
+743 GRIDGSLDYFTTVT
-757 RGLLFK
+757 RGLLFN
-763 RTMPVTSG
+763 RTMPVTSA

-785 AKTSNRGLEFTI
+785 AKTSNQGFEFTI
-797 NSRNIITKD
+797 NSRNIVTKD
-806 FRWTTTLT
+806 FRWNTTLT
-814 GTWGKEKIESLPDG
+814 GTWGREKIESLPSG

-834 LFIGQPI
+834 LFVGQPI

-850 GIWGTDTPQE
+850 GIWGTNTPQSV
-860 ILDAYGVKPGWV
+860 LDAYGVKPGWV
-872 KIETNDKDGDGGV
+872 MIETNDKDGDGGV

-895 IGHEN
+895 LGHQN

-920 YIMGRFGQTI
+920 YVMGRFGQTI

-942 SITQNQI
+942 DITQNQI

-962 YFPRPGSGDEQTTGI
+962 YFPRPGTGDEQTTGI
-977 TALRIFD
+977 TALRIYD
-984 GSFIKVKNITLGYTL
+984 GSFIKIKNITLGYTL
-999 PQSWTRHALIERC
+999 PKSITRHALIEKC

-1049 VFGVNIT
+1049 VFGVNLT

>member
-1 MERNERHHLSG
+1 MKKSEKHYLRSG
-12 SLTKV
+12 LTK
-17 SVAVGLAAL
+17 ATAAFGLSAL
-26 LCVPSASLAADA
+26 LCVPVCSFAADA
-38 YSAGNAV
+38 QAKAV
-45 PAQAVQQGQTV
+45 PAQAVQQGHTV
-56 RGTVV
+56 KGKIV

-69 GVTVKAKDG
+69 GVTVRVNGGKA
-78 QAAVTDLDGN
+78 ATVTDLDGN
-88 FRLAARSGD
+88 FSLNARPGD
-97 ELELS
+97 MLEIS
-102 YVGYKTLTV
+102 YVGYKTANV
-111 RATSA
+111 RAKSSA
-116 PMSITMEA
+116 MNIQMEA
-124 DVASLDDV
+124 DVTGLDDV

-140 KKRDLTGAVAT
+140 KKRDLTGAVTT
-151 MKNEDIVIA
+151 MKNEDITIA
-160 PTGNVMEALQGKI
+160 PTGNVMEALQGKV

-252 KRGNTGKVNV
+252 KRGQTGKVNI

-289 SEAYAYIN
+289 SEAYAYKN
-297 GTYPSNISALM
+297 GQYPANISALL
-308 GGNQAYV
+308 GGNQAYI

-331 GGTATTQKYTLS
+331 GGTATTQKYSLS
-343 VSGGTEK
+343 VTGGTEK

-387 AKIGLTS
+387 AKMGVTS

-416 PLGQAYNDEGEINYE
+416 PLGQAYNEDGEINYE

-442 YIKNQYVNNT
+442 YIENQYVNNT
-452 KATYINATGYLELT
+452 KMTYINATGYLELT
-466 PLKGLTL
+466 PVKGLTL
-473 RSQLNTSISH
+473 RTQLNTGISH
-483 SRHGVYWGAQA
+483 QRRGLYWGAEA

-503 TPAAQWNDI
+503 TPAAQWNGI
-512 DNYNF
+512 DNYNL
-517 NWENIISYNVT
+517 NWENIISYNLT
-528 VAKDHDF
+528 VARDHDF
-535 GITGVSSWQR
+535 GITGVSSWQHN
-545 KTTESLTADA
+545 TTESLTADA

-565 WRMMSGSDFRNES
+565 WRMMSGTEFRNES
-578 AYSQTQKMSYAVRFN
+578 GYSQSKKMSYAVRFN

-605 NRWDGVSFFSEGN
+605 NRWDGVSFFSKGN
-618 KWDTFP
+618 KWDSFP

-662 TQNLGVSGTSAGND
+662 TKNLGVSGTSAGND

-694 SVYKYPSAGISL
+694 QVYKYPSAGISL

-711 PFVQYLA
+711 PFVQYLS

-732 WNFGLDFSVLG
+732 WNFGIDFSVLG
-743 GRIDGSIDYFTTVT
+743 GRIDGSLDYFTTVT
-757 RGLLFK
+757 RGLLFN
-763 RTMPVTSG
+763 RTMPVTSA

-785 AKTSNRGLEFTI
+785 AKTSNQGFEFTI
-797 NSRNIITKD
+797 NSRNIVTKD
-806 FRWTTTLT
+806 FRWNTTLT
-814 GTWGKEKIESLPDG
+814 GTWGREKIESLPSG

-834 LFIGQPI
+834 LFVGQPI

-850 GIWGTDTPQE
+850 GIWGTNTPQSV
-860 ILDAYGVKPGWV
+860 LDAYGVKPGWV
-872 KIETNDKDGDGGV
+872 MIETNDKDGDGGV

-895 IGHEN
+895 LGHQN

-920 YIMGRFGQTI
+920 YVMGRFGQTI

-942 SITQNQI
+942 DITQNQI

-962 YFPRPGSGDEQTTGI
+962 YFPRPGTGDEQTTGI
-977 TALRIFD
+977 TALRIYD
-984 GSFIKVKNITLGYTL
+984 GSFIKIKNITLGYTL
-999 PQSWTRHALIERC
+999 PKSITRHALIEKC

-1049 VFGVNIT
+1049 VFGVNLT

>member
-1 MERNERHHLSG
+1 MKKSEKHYLRSG
-12 SLTKV
+12 LTK
-17 SVAVGLAAL
+17 ATAAFGLSAL
-26 LCVPSASLAADA
+26 LCVPVCSYAADA
-38 YSAGNAV
+38 QAKAV
-45 PAQAVQQGQTV
+45 PAQAVQQGHTV
-56 RGTVV
+56 KGKIV

-69 GVTVKAKDG
+69 GVTVRVNGGKA
-78 QAAVTDLDGN
+78 ATVTDLDGN
-88 FRLAARSGD
+88 FSLNARPGD
-97 ELELS
+97 MLEIS
-102 YVGYKTLTV
+102 YVGYKTANV
-111 RATSA
+111 RAKSSA
-116 PMSITMEA
+116 MNIQMEA
-124 DVASLDDV
+124 DVTGLDDV

-140 KKRDLTGAVAT
+140 KKRDLTGAVTT
-151 MKNEDIVIA
+151 MKNEDITIA
-160 PTGNVMEALQGKI
+160 PTGNVMEALQGKV

-252 KRGNTGKVNV
+252 KRGQTGKVNI

-289 SEAYAYIN
+289 SEAYAYKN
-297 GTYPSNISALM
+297 GQYPANISALLS
-308 GGNQAYV
+308 GNQAYI

-331 GGTATTQKYTLS
+331 GGTATTQKYSLS
-343 VSGGTEK
+343 VTGGTEK

-387 AKIGLTS
+387 AKMGVTS

-416 PLGQAYNDEGEINYE
+416 PLGQAYNEDGEINYE

-442 YIKNQYVNNT
+442 YIENQYVNNT
-452 KATYINATGYLELT
+452 KMTYINATGYLELT
-466 PLKGLTL
+466 PVKGLTL
-473 RSQLNTSISH
+473 RTQLNTGISH
-483 SRHGVYWGAQA
+483 QRRGLYWGAEA

-503 TPAAQWNDI
+503 TPAAQWNGI
-512 DNYNF
+512 DNYNL
-517 NWENIISYNVT
+517 NWENIISYNLT
-528 VAKDHDF
+528 VARDHEF
-535 GITGVSSWQR
+535 GITGVSSWQHN
-545 KTTESLTADA
+545 TTESITADA

-565 WRMMSGSDFRNES
+565 WRMMSGTEFRNES
-578 AYSQTQKMSYAVRFN
+578 GYSQSKKMSYAVRFN

-605 NRWDGVSFFSEGN
+605 NRWDGVSFFSKGN
-618 KWDTFP
+618 KWDSFP

-662 TQNLGVSGTSAGND
+662 TKNLGVSGTSAGND

-694 SVYKYPSAGISL
+694 QVYKYPSAGISL

-711 PFVQYLA
+711 PFVQYLS

-732 WNFGLDFSVLG
+732 WNFGIDFSVLG
-743 GRIDGSIDYFTTVT
+743 GRIDGSLDYFTTVT
-757 RGLLFK
+757 RGLLFN
-763 RTMPVTSG
+763 RTMPVTSA

-785 AKTSNRGLEFTI
+785 AKTSNQGFEFTI
-797 NSRNIITKD
+797 NSRNIVTKD
-806 FRWTTTLT
+806 FRWNTTLT
-814 GTWGKEKIESLPDG
+814 GTWGREKIESLPSG

-834 LFIGQPI
+834 LFVGQPI

-850 GIWGTDTPQE
+850 GIWGTNTPQSV
-860 ILDAYGVKPGWV
+860 LDAYGVKPGWV
-872 KIETNDKDGDGGV
+872 MIETNDKDGDGGV

-895 IGHEN
+895 LGHQN

-920 YIMGRFGQTI
+920 YVMGRFGQTI

-942 SITQNQI
+942 DITQNQI

-962 YFPRPGSGDEQTTGI
+962 YFPRPGTGDEQTTGI
-977 TALRIFD
+977 TALRIYD
-984 GSFIKVKNITLGYTL
+984 GSFIKIKNITLGYTL
-999 PQSWTRHALIERC
+999 PKSITRHALIEKC

-1049 VFGVNIT
+1049 VFGVNLT

>member
-1 MERNERHHLSG
+1 MKKSEKHNLRSG
-12 SLTKV
+12 LTK
-17 SVAVGLAAL
+17 ATAAFGLSAL
-26 LCVPSASLAADA
+26 LCVPVCSFAADA
-38 YSAGNAV
+38 QAKAV
-45 PAQAVQQGQTV
+45 PAQAVQQGHTV
-56 RGTVV
+56 KGKIV

-69 GVTVKAKDG
+69 GVTVRVNGGKA
-78 QAAVTDLDGN
+78 ATVTDLDGN
-88 FRLAARSGD
+88 FSLNARPGD
-97 ELELS
+97 MLEIS
-102 YVGYKTLTV
+102 YVGYKTANV
-111 RATSA
+111 RAKSSA
-116 PMSITMEA
+116 MNIQMEA
-124 DVASLDDV
+124 DVTGLDDV

-140 KKRDLTGAVAT
+140 KKRDLTGAVTT
-151 MKNEDIVIA
+151 MKNEDITIA
-160 PTGNVMEALQGKI
+160 PTGNVMEALQGKV

-252 KRGNTGKVNV
+252 KRGQTGKVNI

-289 SEAYAYIN
+289 SEAYAYKN
-297 GTYPSNISALM
+297 GQYPANISALL
-308 GGNQAYV
+308 GGNQAYI

-331 GGTATTQKYTLS
+331 GGTATTQKYSLS
-343 VSGGTEK
+343 VTGGTEK

-387 AKIGLTS
+387 AKMGVTS

-416 PLGQAYNDEGEINYE
+416 PLGQAYNEDGEINYE

-442 YIKNQYVNNT
+442 YIENQYVNNT
-452 KATYINATGYLELT
+452 KMTYINATGYLELT
-466 PLKGLTL
+466 PVKGLTL
-473 RSQLNTSISH
+473 RTQLNTGISH
-483 SRHGVYWGAQA
+483 QRRGLYWGAEA

-512 DNYNF
+512 DNYNL
-517 NWENIISYNVT
+517 NWENIISYNLT
-528 VAKDHDF
+528 VARDHEF
-535 GITGVSSWQR
+535 GITGVSSWQHN
-545 KTTESLTADA
+545 TTESLTADA

-565 WRMMSGSDFRNES
+565 WRMMSGTEFRNES
-578 AYSQTQKMSYAVRFN
+578 GYSQTKKMSYAVRFN

-605 NRWDGVSFFSEGN
+605 NRWDGVSFFSKGN
-618 KWDTFP
+618 KWDSFP

-662 TQNLGVSGTSAGND
+662 TKNLGVSGTSAGND

-694 SVYKYPSAGISL
+694 QVYKYPSAGISL
-706 NGQAV
+706 NGEAV
-711 PFVQYLA
+711 PFVQYLS

-732 WNFGLDFSVLG
+732 WNFGIDFSVLG
-743 GRIDGSIDYFTTVT
+743 GRIDGSLDYFTTVT
-757 RGLLFK
+757 RGLLFN
-763 RTMPVTSG
+763 RTMPVTSA

-785 AKTSNRGLEFTI
+785 AKTSNQGFEFTI
-797 NSRNIITKD
+797 NSRNIVTKD
-806 FRWTTTLT
+806 FRWNTTLT
-814 GTWGKEKIESLPDG
+814 GTWGREKIESLPSG

-834 LFIGQPI
+834 LFVGQPI

-850 GIWGTDTPQE
+850 GIWGTNTPQSV
-860 ILDAYGVKPGWV
+860 LDAYGVKPGWV
-872 KIETNDKDGDGGV
+872 MIETNDKDGDGGV

-895 IGHEN
+895 LGHQN

-920 YIMGRFGQTI
+920 YVMGRFGQTI

-942 SITQNQI
+942 DITQNQI

-962 YFPRPGSGDEQTTGI
+962 YFPRPGTGDEQTTGI
-977 TALRIFD
+977 TALRIYD
-984 GSFIKVKNITLGYTL
+984 GSFIKIKNITLGYTL
-999 PQSWTRHALIERC
+999 PKSITRHALIEKC

-1049 VFGVNIT
+1049 VFGVNLT

>member
-1 MERNERHHLSG
+1 MKKSEKHYLRSG
-12 SLTKV
+12 LTK
-17 SVAVGLAAL
+17 ATAAFGLSAL
-26 LCVPSASLAADA
+26 LCVPVCSYAADA
-38 YSAGNAV
+38 QAKAV
-45 PAQAVQQGQTV
+45 PAQAVQQGHTV
-56 RGTVV
+56 KGKIV

-69 GVTVKAKDG
+69 GVTVRVNGGKA
-78 QAAVTDLDGN
+78 ATVTDLDGN
-88 FRLAARSGD
+88 FSLNARPGD
-97 ELELS
+97 MLEIS
-102 YVGYKTLTV
+102 YVGYKTANV
-111 RATSA
+111 RAKSSA
-116 PMSITMEA
+116 MNIQMEA
-124 DVASLDDV
+124 DVTGLDDV

-140 KKRDLTGAVAT
+140 KKRDLTGAVTT
-151 MKNEDIVIA
+151 MKNEDITIA
-160 PTGNVMEALQGKI
+160 PTGNVMEALQGKV

-252 KRGNTGKVNV
+252 KRGQTGKVNI

-289 SEAYAYIN
+289 SEAYAYKN
-297 GTYPSNISALM
+297 GQYPANISALL
-308 GGNQAYV
+308 GGNQAYI

-331 GGTATTQKYTLS
+331 GGTATTQKYSLS
-343 VSGGTEK
+343 VTGGTEK

-387 AKIGLTS
+387 AKMGVTS

-416 PLGQAYNDEGEINYE
+416 PLGQAYNEDGEINYE

-442 YIKNQYVNNT
+442 YIENQYVNNT
-452 KATYINATGYLELT
+452 KMTYINATAYLELT
-466 PLKGLTL
+466 PVKGLTL
-473 RSQLNTSISH
+473 RTQLNTGISH
-483 SRHGVYWGAQA
+483 QRRGLYWGAEA

-512 DNYNF
+512 DNYNL
-517 NWENIISYNVT
+517 NWENIISYNLT
-528 VAKDHDF
+528 VARDHEF
-535 GITGVSSWQR
+535 GITGVSSWQHN
-545 KTTESLTADA
+545 TTESLTADA

-565 WRMMSGSDFRNES
+565 WRMMSGTEFRNES
-578 AYSQTQKMSYAVRFN
+578 GYSQTKKMSYAVRFN

-605 NRWDGVSFFSEGN
+605 NRWDGVSFFSKGN
-618 KWDTFP
+618 KWDSFP

-662 TQNLGVSGTSAGND
+662 TKNLGVSGTSAGND

-694 SVYKYPSAGISL
+694 QVYKYPSAGISL

-711 PFVQYLA
+711 PFVQYLS

-732 WNFGLDFSVLG
+732 WNFGIDFSVLG
-743 GRIDGSIDYFTTVT
+743 GRIDGSLDYFTTVT
-757 RGLLFK
+757 RGLLFN
-763 RTMPVTSG
+763 RTMPVTSA

-785 AKTSNRGLEFTI
+785 AKTSNQGFEFTI
-797 NSRNIITKD
+797 NSRNIVTKD
-806 FRWTTTLT
+806 FRWNTTLT
-814 GTWGKEKIESLPDG
+814 GTWGREKIESLPSG

-834 LFIGQPI
+834 LFVGQPI

-850 GIWGTDTPQE
+850 GIWGTNTPQSV
-860 ILDAYGVKPGWV
+860 LDAYGVKPGWV
-872 KIETNDKDGDGGV
+872 MIETNDKDGDGGV

-895 IGHEN
+895 LGHQN

-920 YIMGRFGQTI
+920 YVMGRFGQTI

-942 SITQNQI
+942 DITQNQI

-962 YFPRPGSGDEQTTGI
+962 YFPRPGTGDEQTTGI
-977 TALRIFD
+977 TALRIYD
-984 GSFIKVKNITLGYTL
+984 GSFIKIKNITLGYTL
-999 PQSWTRHALIERC
+999 PKSITRHALIEKC

-1049 VFGVNIT
+1049 VFGVNLT